1 MAKRSGGKA
10 YYMISAVAQKYNI
23 HPQTLRLYEREG
35 LLKPSRTEGNTRLY
49 SEEDLEQLET
59 ILSLTRDLGVN
70 LAGVEIILNMRRK
83 IEAMQHEVNEF
94 MDYVKRELSRGIG
107 DWEQRLSTALV
118 KSSPT
123 DLVRSA
129 GHAAPTHHGTNP
141 ARTRRPPPRPPTRS
155 TRTRRRGRRRPLREA
170 AMRREA
176 GEDAQADA
184 LQAYL
189 RAIARLPRLTPEQE
203 QELGRR
209 IQRDHDQEAL
219 RRLVEG
225 NLRFVVS
232 YAKRYRGLGVSFLD
246 LIHEGNLGLMEAAR
260 RFDPERNVKFIT
272 YAVWWIRQAL
282 THALSTQTRAFSL
295 PQKVSGAAARLTR
308 EVAELTEQ
316 LERAPTSSE
325 IAADT
330 EMSEADVAVLMRLGA
345 RDVSL
350 SDRMGVA
357 DDESG
362 PEIGDLI
369 ESPSPPIEE
378 DLVRQSMVDRVRAAL
393 SELDDKERAIVELRF
408 GLDRDGEMRTL
419 QEIGEALHLSRE
431 RIRQIEAR
439 AKEKLRRSKR
449 ANELRSYLN

>member
-1 MAKRSGGKA
+1 MRK
-10 YYMISAVAQKYNI
+10 
-23 HPQTLRLYEREG
+23 
-35 LLKPSRTEGNTRLY
+35 
-49 SEEDLEQLET
+49 EQ
-59 ILSLTRDLGVN
+59 
-70 LAGVEIILNMRRK
+70 
-83 IEAMQHEVNEF
+83 
-94 MDYVKRELSRGIG
+94 G
-107 DWEQRLSTALV
+107 D
-118 KSSPT
+118 
-123 DLVRSA
+123 
-129 GHAAPTHHGTNP
+129 
-141 ARTRRPPPRPPTRS
+141 
-155 TRTRRRGRRRPLREA
+155 
-170 AMRREA
+170 
-176 GEDAQADA
+176 DAQSDA
-184 LQAYL
+184 LRAYL
-189 RAIARLPRLTPEQE
+189 RALARLPRLTPDEEQA
-203 QELGRR
+203 LGRR
-209 IQRDHDQEAL
+209 IQQDNDQDAL

-282 THALSTQTRAFSL
+282 THALSSQTRAFSL

-308 EVAELTEQ
+308 EVAELAEQ

-330 EMSEADVAVLMRLGA
+330 EMSEADVAALMRLGA

-350 SDRMGVA
+350 SDRLGV
-357 DDESG
+357 DHDESG
-362 PEIGDLI
+362 PELGDLI
-369 ESPSPPIEE
+369 ESPSPPIED

-393 SELDDKERAIVELRF
+393 SELDDKEREIVELRF

-419 QEIGEALHLSRE
+419 QEIGESLHLSRE